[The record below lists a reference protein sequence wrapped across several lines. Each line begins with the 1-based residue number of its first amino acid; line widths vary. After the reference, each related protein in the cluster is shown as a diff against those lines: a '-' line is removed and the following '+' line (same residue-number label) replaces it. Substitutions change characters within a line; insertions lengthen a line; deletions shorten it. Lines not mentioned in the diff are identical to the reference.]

1 MTFVVIKSAF
11 IQNLLLKSMRVSNMA
26 KMTFRITDKKC
37 ALCRYWNGAVGSTT
51 IKPMLG
57 GGFQVEMTEKQVC
70 YKKSV
75 QSTANFSCAKFEP
88 RY

>member
-1 MTFVVIKSAF
+1 
-11 IQNLLLKSMRVSNMA
+11 MA
-26 KMTFRITDKKC
+26 KMTLRITDKKC
-37 ALCRYWNGAVGSTT
+37 ALCRYWNGAIGSTT

-70 YKKSV
+70 YKKSG